1 MTLPDAPS
9 AERLLE
15 CMAEVH
21 NLTRLQRAGWVMA
34 GVNNPE
40 SVSDHCFEAAAW
52 AYFLSEQVAEPVDL
66 GKVLAMLVFHE
77 LGEARLTD
85 LPRRSGPYVK
95 GFKGPA
101 ERAIVGDLLDGVS
114 KTLEP
119 LLEEFHKRETLEARV
134 AEAAEEL
141 QIVFA
146 ALMYAKEN
154 NGDMTEYRTDV
165 AKYDDLGID
174 AAGAVAR
181 VIEER
186 LGEYL
191 GDRPHWSLGYRRS
204 SK

>member
-1 MTLPDAPS
+1 MTLPDTKQ

-52 AYFLSEQVAEPVDL
+52 AFFLAEQLDDPVDV

-101 ERAIVGDLLDGVS
+101 EAAIIDDILDGVS
-114 KTLEP
+114 AGLAP
-119 LLEEFHKRETLEARV
+119 LLKEFHERQTLEARL

-154 NGDMTEYRTDV
+154 NGDMTEYRTDA
-165 AKYDDLGID
+165 AKYDDLGVEM
-174 AAGAVAR
+174 AGAVAS

-191 GDRPHWSLGYRRS
+191 GDRVHWSLGYRRS
-204 SK
+204 SH